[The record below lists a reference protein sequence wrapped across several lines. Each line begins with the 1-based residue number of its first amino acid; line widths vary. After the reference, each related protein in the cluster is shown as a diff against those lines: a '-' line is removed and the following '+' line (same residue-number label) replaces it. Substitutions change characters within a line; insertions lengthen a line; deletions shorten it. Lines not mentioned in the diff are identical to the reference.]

1 MDKETLDKINSLT
14 RRKFKAEELYTFPV
28 TLCGNEVD
36 RDLERFSDD
45 ALAEMAPLFIGKTII
60 ADHNPTTDNQIARL
74 YDTDVV
80 TDPERLTKDGRT
92 YKYLKGYAYTVRT
105 ASNADFITEIDAGI
119 KKEVSVGCSSARR
132 ICSICGSIVNEV
144 PCEHIKG
151 HDYGGQVCCH
161 IIDGITDAYE
171 LSFVPVPAQP
181 DAGVT
186 KARSQ
191 HGQDTGVMKHNTI
204 EKGGI
209 TMEEFNTITTKAAFD
224 AAAQPLIDAAVTAK
238 AAEFEGYISPADHQK
253 ALDDLAAEHKAALC
267 KAYREKAAVQYDLP
281 AELADRL
288 IGETEE
294 EINADAEKLSGITKG
309 FHGETPS
316 FTPSDNEMDG
326 VEKAFHEKNPNVK
339 I

>member
-28 TLCGNEVD
+28 VLCHNDID
-36 RDLERFSDD
+36 RDYERFTDKALD
-45 ALAEMAPLFIGKTII
+45 ALAELFVGKTII
-60 ADHNPTTDNQIARL
+60 QNHDPSSDNQVARIYDAEVIA
-74 YDTDVV
+74 
-80 TDPERLTKDGRT
+80 DPEKQTAWGGEYR
-92 YKYLKGYAYTVRT
+92 YLKGYAYMAKT
-105 ASNADFITEIDAGI
+105 ASNADLITEIDAGI
-119 KKEVSVGCSSARR
+119 KKEVSVGCSTAKRT
-132 ICSICGSIVNEV
+132 CSVCGADAGL
-144 PCEHIKG
+144 CEHQKG
-151 HDYGGQVCCH
+151 HVYDGQICCH
-161 IIDGITDAYE
+161 VLDDANDAYE
-171 LSFVPVPAQP
+171 LSFVAVPAQVG
-181 DAGVT
+181 AGVT
-186 KARSQ
+186 KHYTS
-191 HGQDTGVMKHNTI
+191 
-204 EKGGI
+204 EKGGP

-326 VEKAFHEKNPNVK
+326 VEKAFYEKNSDLK
-339 I
+339 